1 MEKKIYTP
9 VEVEIKNNLMFLKS
23 FNKPLNGT
31 VEYPIDKTSTIKVPY
46 KDGIQHGKKYEIYNC
61 KNRVN

>member
-1 MEKKIYTP
+1 MENKKIYTP

-31 VEYPIDKTSTIKVPY
+31 VEYPIDKTFKDIVPY
-46 KDGIQHGKKYEIYNC
+46 EIILIIGKKWAEL
-61 KNRVN
+61 